1 MTTYNTSDIE
11 SIYINEDMIRKAVNT
26 TYLVIEG
33 LIHTAVHTVRSTYA
47 GNNSNPGDIILEVD
61 ARWCEMLAGRKP
73 KSDRNPKELKAIAA
87 ERGFKVDTRHGY
99 TLVTVPESYETYTKD
114 AVNDIRLEVKVLEN
128 IKFREALVY
137 GFVKS
142 RSRKTIASMVHRQE
156 YILNSL
162 AGMLTA
168 PTLIKC
174 LKSLIA
180 AGLVEENT
188 HRTKSGMRYKVYK
201 TKPYAKAKSD
211 TKSEPKA
218 CKDEHVAA
226 TPEVVDAPMPDYSTP
241 DWI

>member
-1 MTTYNTSDIE
+1 MTTYNTSGLE
-11 SIYINEDMIRKAVNT
+11 AIYINEAMIRKASNT
-26 TYLVIEG
+26 TSLVIEG
-33 LIHTAVHTVRSTYA
+33 LIHTAVHAVRSA
-47 GNNSNPGDIILEVD
+47 HADRNSNPGDIILEVD

-87 ERGFKVDTRHGY
+87 ERGFEVDTRHGY
-99 TLVTVPESYETYTKD
+99 TLVTIPESYETYTKD
-114 AVNDIRLEVKVLEN
+114 EVNDIRLEVKVLEN
-128 IKFREALVY
+128 LKFREALVY

-142 RSRKTIASMVHRQE
+142 RSRKTIASLVHRQE

-201 TKPYAKAKSD
+201 TKPYVKAKKEAKD
-211 TKSEPKA
+211 KSEPKSGNEA
-218 CKDEHVAA
+218 PVED
-226 TPEVVDAPMPDYSTP
+226 TQVVDEAVASMFC
-241 DWI
+241 